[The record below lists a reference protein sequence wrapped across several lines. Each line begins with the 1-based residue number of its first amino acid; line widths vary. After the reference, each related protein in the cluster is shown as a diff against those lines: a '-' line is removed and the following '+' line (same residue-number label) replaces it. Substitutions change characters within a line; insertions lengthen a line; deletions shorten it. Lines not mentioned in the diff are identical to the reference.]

1 MVKMGL
7 RINTPLTN
15 EKSPKKKRDK
25 TVLIFYY
32 ILKYIGIKEQI
43 KLTSRIISGEV
54 NDIPYRN
61 MNTHTC

>member
-1 MVKMGL
+1 MGL

-43 KLTSRIISGEV
+43 KLTSRIFSGEI

-61 MNTHTC
+61 